1 MEEQV
6 IQETPVATP
15 DQPVAEQS
23 DLSAQLEALKA
34 QNFKLI
40 GENRKSTESKE
51 QLQRKLDEISRSQK
65 EALTEKMAESG
76 EFKTLWEEA
85 NKTAQDKQQQIADL
99 ERQLQDLRVSNETA
113 AMQTS
118 ALSAI
123 SQAGAINAQQMLQLV
138 QNGLKKS
145 EDGSVKVLDGGVE
158 QDLGVYLAKLKNPGS
173 GFEHHFKPSTQAGM
187 GAKPSTGTAGA
198 AGIANPWLEGSIN
211 LTRQMTLDNTEP
223 ELAAV
228 LRREAG
234 KQSPWDTISKSVT
247 WNSSKPQL

>member
-1 MEEQV
+1 MAAPE
-6 IQETPVATP
+6 
-15 DQPVAEQS
+15 QPVAETATSTPAVDVLAYEQ
-23 DLSAQLEALKA
+23 QIQALKVRA
-34 QNFKLI
+34 SEAEDKFQGIK
-40 GENRKSTESKE
+40 G
-51 QLQRKLDEISRSQK
+51 KLDDVYKKQDDQRR
-65 EALTEKMAESG
+65 
-76 EFKTLWEEA
+76 KTLEDQGQWKDLWEEA
-85 NKTAQDKQQQIADL
+85 NKTAQEKQQEIGEL
-99 ERQLQDLRVSNETA
+99 ERQLQELRVSNETA

-211 LTRQMTLDNTEP
+211 LTKQMALDVSDP
-223 ELAAV
+223 DLAAV

-234 KQSPWDTISKSVT
+234 K
-247 WNSSKPQL
+247 

>member
-6 IQETPVATP
+6 IQETPVAAP
-15 DQPVAEQS
+15 EQPVAETATS
-23 DLSAQLEALKA
+23 TPAVDVSAYEQQIQALKLRA
-34 QNFKLI
+34 NEAEDKFQGIK
-40 GENRKSTESKE
+40 G
-51 QLQRKLDEISRSQK
+51 KLDDVYKKQDDQRR
-65 EALTEKMAESG
+65 
-76 EFKTLWEEA
+76 KTLEDQGQWKDLWEEA
-85 NKTAQDKQQQIADL
+85 NKTAQEKQQQIGEL

-211 LTRQMTLDNTEP
+211 LTKQMALDACDP
-223 ELAAV
+223 DLAAV
-228 LRREAG
+228 LKREAG
-234 KQSPWDTISKSVT
+234 K
-247 WNSSKPQL
+247 